1 MNRDERICRDLM
13 DMQQHFNKMIEAYE
27 RLPALNNIVRKTILE
42 DALSVVSVSMT
53 GITHEIADLYGLVP
67 MQQWPDDEP
76 TLIEVEAIVNNEGKN
91 ESVIERQQRVIK
103 EIKDKKIKS
112 EEE

>member
-1 MNRDERICRDLM
+1 MHRDERIMRDLM
-13 DMQQHFNKMIEAYE
+13 DMQNHFNKMIEAYE

-53 GITHEIADLYGLVP
+53 GITHEIADLYELVP

-76 TLIEVEAIVNNEGKN
+76 TIIEVKAIK
-91 ESVIERQQRVIK
+91 R
-103 EIKDKKIKS
+103 

>member
-1 MNRDERICRDLM
+1 MNRDERICKDLM

-53 GITHEIADLYGLVP
+53 GITHEIADLYDLIP
-67 MQQWPDDEP
+67 FQQWPDDEP
-76 TLIEVEAIVNNEGKN
+76 TIIEVEAIVNNERKN
-91 ESVIERQQRVIK
+91 ESVIEHEQRVIK
-103 EIKDKKIKS
+103 EIKDKKIKR
-112 EEE
+112 

>member
-1 MNRDERICRDLM
+1 MHRDERIMRNLM
-13 DMQQHFNKMIEAYE
+13 KMQEHFNKMIEAYE

-53 GITHEIADLYGLVP
+53 GITHEIADLYNLVP
-67 MQQWPDDEP
+67 FQQWPDDEP
-76 TLIEVEAIVNNEGKN
+76 TIIEAK
-91 ESVIERQQRVIK
+91 VIK
-103 EIKDKKIKS
+103 R

>member
-1 MNRDERICRDLM
+1 MHRDERIMRNLM
-13 DMQQHFNKMIEAYE
+13 KMQEHFNKMIDAYE
-27 RLPALNNIVRKTILE
+27 RLPALNNTVRKTILE

-76 TLIEVEAIVNNEGKN
+76 TIVEIEAIK
-91 ESVIERQQRVIK
+91 R
-103 EIKDKKIKS
+103 

>member
-1 MNRDERICRDLM
+1 MNRDERICKDLM

-53 GITHEIADLYGLVP
+53 GITHEIADLYDLVP
-67 MQQWPDDEP
+67 FQQWPDDEP
-76 TLIEVEAIVNNEGKN
+76 TIIEVEAIK
-91 ESVIERQQRVIK
+91 R
-103 EIKDKKIKS
+103 

>member
-1 MNRDERICRDLM
+1 MNEDERIIKNLM
-13 DMQQHFNKMIEAYE
+13 DMQNHFNKMIEAYE

-53 GITHEIADLYGLVP
+53 GITHEIADLYNLVP
-67 MQQWPDDEP
+67 FQQWPDDEP
-76 TLIEVEAIVNNEGKN
+76 TIIEAK
-91 ESVIERQQRVIK
+91 VIK
-103 EIKDKKIKS
+103 R